1 MESRTRETIRLSF
14 GEDSPEMKT
23 YDRLHDRIAALVT
36 EQAAKY
42 LEGFNDAKE
51 QAAEEAWR
59 TCKSR
64 SRSLSESR
72 MVTASNEAS
81 KCARVCKGNI
91 LKLQP
96 EAKR

>member
-1 MESRTRETIRLSF
+1 VMDCKRCNCFTV
-14 GEDSPEMKT
+14 GEEFCPDCKE
-23 YDRLHDRIAALVT
+23 
-36 EQAAKY
+36 Y
-42 LEGFNDAKE
+42 LKGFNDAKE